1 MTAFE
6 SHEKTEQDNFFT
18 LTSIW
23 HFVKIL
29 GWEATNYIAL
39 TALDAITGKK
49 SSDTWHCSCLVPN
62 VWVSMKAL
70 TACICRIQS
79 AGCSSTLSQMPLTS
93 Q

>member
-29 GWEATNYIAL
+29 GWEATNYIVASSF
-39 TALDAITGKK
+39 GCHHWKE

-62 VWVSMKAL
+62 VWASVKAL

-79 AGCSSTLSQMPLTS
+79 AGCLCVHQPCLKCH
-93 Q
+93 